1 MSKLEKTCSA
11 IAAPDREIA
20 AQTQRLLDVKTKPR
34 GSLGKLEQL
43 ACRVAAIRGVA
54 RPALPTK
61 AIVVMAAD
69 HGIANEGV
77 SAFPQAV
84 TRQMLLN
91 FAGGGAAINVL
102 SRQAGARLFVA
113 DLGVIEPLDGAS
125 NVRSFRIGP
134 GTRNF
139 LREPAMTREQA
150 VRALEAGI
158 DVANELIDQGVDLV
172 GLGEMGIANT
182 TSASA
187 LTVAFTGASVEDV
200 TGRGTGIDDATL
212 LHKRDVIAR
221 SVALH
226 GPNFSDG
233 VETVAKLG
241 GFEIAGLAGVAI
253 GCAARRVP
261 VIVDGFI
268 SSVAALVAAKIAPL
282 AKASMLSSHRSV
294 EGGHRHV
301 LAALDLEPMF
311 DLDLRLGEGTGAA
324 LAIQWVEAALR
335 ILNEMSTFEAAGVSD
350 SGA

>member
-1 MSKLEKTCSA
+1 MSKLERTCAS
-11 IAAPDREIA
+11 IAAPARQIA
-20 AQTQRLLDVKTKPR
+20 EQTQRLLDVKTKPR

-43 ACRVAAIRGVA
+43 ACRVAAIRGLPKP
-54 RPALPTK
+54 PAPTK
-61 AIVVMAAD
+61 AIVVLAAD
-69 HGIANEGV
+69 HGVANEGV

-102 SRQAGARLFVA
+102 SRQCGARLFVA
-113 DLGVIEPLDGAS
+113 DLGVVEPLEGAAG
-125 NVRSFRIGP
+125 VRSLRVGA
-134 GTRNF
+134 GTRSF
-139 LREPAMTREQA
+139 LREAAMTREQA
-150 VRALEAGI
+150 LRALEIGI
-158 DVANELIDQGVDLV
+158 EIADELIEQGIDLV

-187 LTVAFTGASVEDV
+187 LTVAFTGASVDDV
-200 TGRGTGIDDATL
+200 TGRGTGIDDTTL
-212 LHKRDVIAR
+212 LHKRDVIRR
-221 SVALH
+221 SLALH
-226 GPNFSDG
+226 GPDFSDG
-233 VETVAKLG
+233 VETLAKLG
-241 GFEIAGLAGVAI
+241 GFEIAGLAGVAL

-324 LAIQWVEAALR
+324 LAMQWVEAALR

>member
-1 MSKLEKTCSA
+1 MNALERACA
-11 IAAPDREIA
+11 EIVPPDRAVAE
-20 AQTQRLLDVKTKPR
+20 QTQRLLDMKTKPR

-43 ACRVAAIRGVA
+43 ACRVAAMRGVVK
-54 RPALPTK
+54 PALPNK
-61 AIVVMAAD
+61 AMVVMAGD
-69 HGIANEGV
+69 HGVANEGV

-102 SRQAGARLFVA
+102 SRLAGARLIVA
-113 DLGVIEPLDGAS
+113 DLGVIEPLADDS
-125 NVRSFRIGP
+125 CVRSLRVAA
-134 GTRNF
+134 GTRSF
-139 LREPAMTREQA
+139 LREPAMTKEQA
-150 VRALEAGI
+150 LQALAIG
-158 DVANELIDQGVDLV
+158 VSLATELADQGVDLV

-187 LTVAFTGASVEDV
+187 LTVAFTGAPLEQV

-212 LHKRDVIAR
+212 VHKRDVIAR
-221 SVALH
+221 SLTRH
-226 GPNFSDG
+226 GPRFDDAVDVLAS
-233 VETVAKLG
+233 LG
-241 GFEIAGLAGVAI
+241 GFEIVGLAGLAI
-253 GCAARRVP
+253 GCASRRVP

-268 SSVAALVAAKIAPL
+268 SSVAALAAMRIAPL
-282 AKASMLSSHRSV
+282 SKAYMLSSHRSV

-311 DLDLRLGEGTGAA
+311 DLDLRLGEGSGAA
-324 LAIQWVEAALR
+324 LAMQWVDAALR